1 MKVLG
6 VIRKLGADLTAS
18 SGKSHVL
25 FVKEDE
31 KITSYLVDEYIVEGN
46 VPNDNNYENINDSFE
61 EMEIVDNAGGIARN
75 SSREFSRKDTIGNL
89 LSEADIPITF
99 TPSHNATYNG

>member
-1 MKVLG
+1 MKVSG

-18 SGKSHVL
+18 SNKSHVL
-25 FVKEDE
+25 FVKKDG
-31 KITSYLVDEYIVEGN
+31 KITSYLVDEYIVEGE
-46 VPNDNNYENINDSFE
+46 VSNDNNYENINESFG
-61 EMEIVDNAGGIARN
+61 EMEIVDNAGTIARN
-75 SSREFSRKDTIGNL
+75 SNREFSREGTIGNL